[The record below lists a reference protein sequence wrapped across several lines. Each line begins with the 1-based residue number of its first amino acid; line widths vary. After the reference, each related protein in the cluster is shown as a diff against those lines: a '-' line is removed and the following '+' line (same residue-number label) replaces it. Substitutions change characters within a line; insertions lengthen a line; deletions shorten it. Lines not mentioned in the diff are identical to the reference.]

1 MLEVEMIPIDE
12 QINHQQNTVKI
23 IEDFDDKES
32 LPKEQAILAS
42 LQRLKAIEKMGLAT
56 LLKAA
61 EAELDHA
68 VILCKE
74 VSAKLIE
81 LVEAAE
87 KVSANVVDG
96 QSMRVSIEDLIALKN
111 TLAALNK
118 ERSCS

>member
-1 MLEVEMIPIDE
+1 
-12 QINHQQNTVKI
+12 
-23 IEDFDDKES
+23 